1 MPRNASN
8 ADRPRLLWMVICE
21 HLIVDR
27 ATNKVSFIN
36 VSEHLKSP
44 EFPVVIEGLVLAS
57 SWAANSQSETMAL
70 RLSVSDPNGNK
81 ILEFE
86 PPQIEFTRKYER
98 VNIDLQGLHIEAPGI
113 HIFAFDVKQDG
124 VWVRVGE
131 METCATLS

>member
-1 MPRNASN
+1 MPRNATS
-8 ADRPRLLWMVICE
+8 AGRPRLLWMVICE
-21 HLIVDR
+21 HFIVDR

-57 SWAANSQSETMAL
+57 SWAANHQSDTMAL
-70 RLSVSDPNGNK
+70 RLSVSDPNGNQ

-98 VNIDLQGLHIEAPGI
+98 VNIDLQGVHIEAPGI
-113 HIFAFDVKQDG
+113 HIFAFDVKQG
-124 VWVRVGE
+124 GAWARVGE
-131 METCATLS
+131 MEICATLS